1 MVTTRSKT
9 GSLPGAP
16 HKLINEVLMA
26 FKPKKSTKAPRKRAT
41 STTGTTKAT
50 KAKPRT
56 IPWKTT
62 RKTIAK
68 KPHGSK
74 RKTQAST
81 TRKPAS
87 NTKKPVS
94 KKALTAAE
102 KRAEAAKMEKEALA
116 KEKQAAAAKKAAT
129 TARRDATAARR
140 AAAAKDNQTPEKK
153 DKGPATETG
162 RVSKSRTPS
171 RSKSKSEERSKTPP
185 SPQYSTASE
194 SNSNRAPSSKSP
206 SPEEVSEQASRSISD
221 HAVRYCLQL
230 NLRRDIINVARTL
243 SGRWSTTGP
252 LPRREQRQVAAAI
265 VHFASCLLKQP
276 RSVEQINE
284 VADVGKGTIREHYR
298 ALYDQRNA
306 LVDDDW
312 IRDGKGTLAL
322 LPKEYGITDSDDS
335 S

>member
-1 MVTTRSKT
+1 MVTTRSRT

-26 FKPKKSTKAPRKRAT
+26 FKPKKSTKASRKRAT
-41 STTGTTKAT
+41 RTTKAT
-50 KAKPRT
+50 KVKPRT

-62 RKTIAK
+62 RKTIGK
-68 KPHGSK
+68 KPQAPK
-74 RKTQAST
+74 RK
-81 TRKPAS
+81 KPAS
-87 NTKKPVS
+87 KKT
-94 KKALTAAE
+94 LTAAE

-129 TARRDATAARR
+129 TARRDAAAARR
-140 AAAAKDNQTPEKK
+140 AAAVKDKKTPEKK
-153 DKGPATETG
+153 DKGPATNTG

-171 RSKSKSEERSKTPP
+171 RSKSKSQERSKTPP
-185 SPQYSTASE
+185 SSQYSTLSE
-194 SNSNRAPSSKSP
+194 SNSNRASSGKSP
-206 SPEEVSEQASRSISD
+206 SPEEVSEQASRSIGD

-243 SGRWSTTGP
+243 GGRWSTTGP

-265 VHFASCLLKQP
+265 VHFASCLLRQP

-284 VADVGKGTIREHYR
+284 VAEVGEGTIREHYR
-298 ALYDQRNA
+298 TLHDQRHA

-322 LPKEYGITDSDDS
+322 LPNKYTAAAGITDSDDS